1 LEVYVCLIFNFTTL
15 SQQWELNNITIL
27 WVSSYV
33 PVNLGGLLLQALL
46 EFWPRTHINPME
58 EEENEEYGEEE
69 EDGNEETAKG
79 GKKQEAV
86 LQKKES
92 KSGKS

>member
-1 LEVYVCLIFNFTTL
+1 LIFNFTTL

-58 EEENEEYGEEE
+58 EEENELNHGRHFCKNIGEYFFSSE
-69 EDGNEETAKG
+69 
-79 GKKQEAV
+79 
-86 LQKKES
+86 
-92 KSGKS
+92 